1 MRRAVCAPAL
11 AVAALVGL
19 GACGSSSPSS
29 SSSTTTNNSA
39 AIGATTTAPG
49 GSSSAVTSPTTVPA
63 STGPEVSPSGDIP
76 DNQAFVK
83 YASARGTFSL
93 QVPEGWARTDTGG
106 VTIFASHYN
115 SIRVAPTQRAVAR
128 SAATARSIDVPAL
141 QGREHA
147 FALRNL
153 SEVTRPAGTVVLITY
168 RAQSAADPVTGKSVV
183 LDVERYEYWRNGTSV
198 TLTLSAPTGSD
209 NVDPW
214 KKVTDSFAW
223 SA

>member
-1 MRRAVCAPAL
+1 VGAHGYRRRHDLRESLQLDPRRAD
-11 AVAALVGL
+11 
-19 GACGSSSPSS
+19 
-29 SSSTTTNNSA
+29 TT
-39 AIGATTTAPG
+39 
-49 GSSSAVTSPTTVPA
+49 
-63 STGPEVSPSGDIP
+63 
-76 DNQAFVK
+76 
-83 YASARGTFSL
+83 RGCPL
-93 QVPEGWARTDTGG
+93 
-106 VTIFASHYN
+106 
-115 SIRVAPTQRAVAR
+115 
-128 SAATARSIDVPAL
+128 DVPAL
-141 QGREHA
+141 QGSEHA